1 MFEFDKKNIRV
12 CVVGLGYVGLPLAIE
27 FSKNFNTLGFDV
39 SKKRV
44 SDLRDGVDSTE
55 EVATKDLKN
64 SGLVYTKN
72 QEDIK
77 SCNFIVVAVPTPITE
92 EKKPDLKYIESASR
106 IVGKNL
112 SKGSI
117 VVFES
122 TVYPGVTEDICL
134 PILEKESNL
143 KCGSDFKIGYS
154 PERINPGDKEH
165 TIDKVIKVVSGL
177 DEQSL
182 NIIDEVYS
190 KIAKAGVFKA
200 ASIKTAE
207 SAKVIENIQ
216 RDLNIALI
224 NELSLIFDKLGLD
237 TNEVLD
243 AASTKWNFQRY
254 TPGLVGGHCIGVDP
268 YYLTYIAEKENYVP
282 KIILA
287 GRDLNNS
294 MPVKIGGMLI
304 EMLKKA
310 GKNPENSKV
319 LVLGLTF
326 KENIPDTRNSK
337 VKDLVGFLNSNKVHV
352 IAYDPF
358 VDQKTSKEKFNVDN
372 VEFDRLDL
380 FDGVILAVPHAEF
393 NNIKLESLSKKMNPP
408 VLLDIKSFFNKK
420 KALELGFI
428 YKSL

>member
-44 SDLRDGVDSTE
+44 LELKDGVDSTG

-64 SGLVYTKN
+64 SELVYTENK
-72 QEDIK
+72 EDIK